1 MRQYSDD
8 DDNYQIMTLN
18 HKKILI
24 RQRFSEM
31 YFLNIDLSELLGMF
45 QNSVQTVV
53 NGHNCR
59 SARNNLNK
67 LDRSQRN
74 VKNF

>member
-1 MRQYSDD
+1 MYSDD
-8 DDNYQIMTLN
+8 YDNYPIMTLN
-18 HKKILI
+18 HKKILYQAEI
-24 RQRFSEM
+24 LWEI
-31 YFLNIDLSELLGMF
+31 FLNIDLSFMFRVRVF

-53 NGHNCR
+53 NGHNFR
-59 SARNNLNK
+59 AARNNLNK